1 MTYAILFVSS
11 HSENC
16 QTFHSLKN
24 ASRFIS
30 SCACG
35 LASFSTILC
44 SSFWILGNSIS
55 PAIASTGRIT
65 GPEAVAR
72 LSSVLGSPQQFSD
85 DLKDSTQDFVQ
96 DHFGTMAIAAAFGIA
111 IRMRS

>member
-1 MTYAILFVSS
+1 MSF
-11 HSENC
+11 EN
-16 QTFHSLKN
+16 
-24 ASRFIS
+24 ARRFIS
-30 SCACG
+30 SYPRGVASLSIIFCG
-35 LASFSTILC
+35 AV
-44 SSFWILGNSIS
+44 WILGDFVS
-55 PAIASTGRIT
+55 PAIASGRIT

-85 DLKDSTQDFVQ
+85 DMKDSTQDFIQ